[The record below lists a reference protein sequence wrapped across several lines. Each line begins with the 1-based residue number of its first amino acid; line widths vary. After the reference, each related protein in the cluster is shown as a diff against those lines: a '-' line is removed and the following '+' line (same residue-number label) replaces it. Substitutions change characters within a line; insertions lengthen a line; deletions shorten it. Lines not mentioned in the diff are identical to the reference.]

1 MHTLLLGMLQIGI
14 NETELLSR
22 LQHGD
27 AKAYSLL
34 YDHYWERLYI
44 QAFKRVQDEDAA
56 KDLVQNVFINIWQ
69 RRETLKIN
77 SALSHYLHSAVKFQV
92 FSYFRSAKVKENVML
107 QTISRIEASA
117 SIDELEGYF
126 ELEKLIAQE
135 VALLPDKMKEAYL
148 LKAARLS
155 TSEIAEKLNLKEQT
169 VSNHLS
175 EALRRIRLKLGNTY
189 PEWAVTAALLIFRS
203 ITKS

>member
-1 MHTLLLGMLQIGI
+1 MLQTGI
-14 NETELLSR
+14 NETQLLSR
-22 LQHGD
+22 LQLGD
-27 AKAYSLL
+27 SKAYSLL

-69 RRETLKIN
+69 RRETLEIGTE
-77 SALSHYLHSAVKFQV
+77 LSYYLHSAIKFQV
-92 FSYFRSAKVKENVML
+92 FSYFRSAKVKEKVMD
-107 QTISRIEASA
+107 QTLARFDLSA
-117 SIDELEGYF
+117 SIDDLEGYF

-135 VALLPDKMKEAYL
+135 IELLPDKMKEAYL
-148 LKAARLS
+148 LKAARHS
-155 TSEIAEKLNLKEQT
+155 TSEIAQKLNLKEQT

-175 EALRRIRLKLGNTY
+175 EALRRIRAKLSAKY
-189 PEWAVTAALLIFRS
+189 PEWVVTAALLIFRS